1 MEHNRTKLSILALML
16 ILPLVAK
23 ANMIWPSIYIVD
35 QYYTWYII
43 AAGLLIEL
51 LAAKFFLKVSWPK
64 SALMVVVM
72 NAISAL
78 AGLILIPLSG
88 ILLELLLL
96 PTGTGTF
103 DLSHWIADY
112 ILVVLLNTCVEGL
125 ALKVIFK
132 SPFKTNFWWLFGA
145 NAISVI
151 ICAFMPLLQPH

>member
-1 MEHNRTKLSILALML
+1 
-16 ILPLVAK
+16 
-23 ANMIWPSIYIVD
+23 
-35 QYYTWYII
+35 
-43 AAGLLIEL
+43 
-51 LAAKFFLKVSWPK
+51 
-64 SALMVVVM
+64 M

-88 ILLELLLL
+88 ILLELLLI